1 MSDAKLEDSNF
12 GHPRNEKIKST
23 VAAILRRRDP
33 ESLTAHDNLPQ
44 AVHSIVRL
52 DVLVEDLHPRAPR
65 PIYEDASKLESTM
78 LMIRPASSQT
88 ELLPQTGKVDSDVSP
103 VAAHVANHQWFS
115 AYVRPGVD
123 ELRGN
128 RAQEDLT

>member
-1 MSDAKLEDSNF
+1 MTDAKLEDSNF
-12 GHPRNEKIKST
+12 GHPRNKKIKST

-33 ESLTAHDNLPQ
+33 ESLTAHDNLPH
-44 AVHSIVRL
+44 AVHRIVRL

-65 PIYEDASKLESTM
+65 PTHEHFGKSELTM
-78 LMIRPASSQT
+78 LVLRPTSSQT

-103 VAAHVANHQWFS
+103 VAAHVANRQWFS

-123 ELRGN
+123 ELRRS